1 MEPSYSLQ
9 DHIFSR
15 LDTISYRGVNAYT
28 SLEHGPPPANTYLD
42 KIALAPNGDRDTS
55 SIDLILSQ
63 DCGGSNLGS
72 FLIRRSTWTDRLLDI
87 WWDPVLYEQ
96 NYMEWQHKEQDALG
110 YLYDHHPGSALVLP
124 LSPNGISTPFLLGPA
139 AMVSILLFIIKR
151 RTATSWSTWR
161 TAGRVVTV
169 WARWISF
176 GNPAID

>member
-1 MEPSYSLQ
+1 MLWG
-9 DHIFSR
+9 I
-15 LDTISYRGVNAYT
+15 YT
-28 SLEHGPPPANTYLD
+28 T
-42 KIALAPNGDRDTS
+42 T
-55 SIDLILSQ
+55 
-63 DCGGSNLGS
+63 
-72 FLIRRSTWTDRLLDI
+72 T
-87 WWDPVLYEQ
+87 
-96 NYMEWQHKEQDALG
+96 
-110 YLYDHHPGSALVLP
+110 PGSALVLP